1 MVKNILLKWENSS
14 EKRKKYHGDPRGFTF
29 DVYLLCRPRE
39 AVSKV
44 TDTASFG
51 MMVL

>member
-29 DVYLLCRPRE
+29 DVYLLCRPRTFH
-39 AVSKV
+39 K
-44 TDTASFG
+44 
-51 MMVL
+51 